1 MNLASEEL
9 LKRSTLESV
18 LNKDFNKFKQIA
30 KELETLTYQEMIA
43 ESAEKIKRA
52 YR

>member
-1 MNLASEEL
+1 MNLASEKL
-9 LKRSTLESV
+9 LKKSMLESV
-18 LNKDFNKFKQIA
+18 VNKDFNKFKQIA

-43 ESAEKIKRA
+43 ESAEKIKRN